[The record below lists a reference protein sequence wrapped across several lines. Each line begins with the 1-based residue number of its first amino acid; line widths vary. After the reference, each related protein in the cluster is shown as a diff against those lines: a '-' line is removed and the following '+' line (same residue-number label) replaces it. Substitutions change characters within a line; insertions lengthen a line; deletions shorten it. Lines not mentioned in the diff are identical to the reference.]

1 MNPAIQ
7 QKLERLKDRVE
18 ELNALLADPTI
29 ISANQT
35 FRELSIELSDI
46 EPIVTQYAMYR
57 TLSGDVDEAQA
68 MLNDDDPSIRKLAQD
83 ELPSL

>member
-1 MNPAIQ
+1 MNPVIQ

-29 ISANQT
+29 ISAHQT

-46 EPIVTQYAMYR
+46 EPVVAQYA
-57 TLSGDVDEAQA
+57 TGGAAGVKQLTEQ
-68 MLNDDDPSIRKLAQD
+68 LAYWKTFFK
-83 ELPSL
+83 